1 MGSQN
6 QASGNLALEQK
17 KVIVIEPAPKQEAV
31 KLRVAAYCRVSSDS
45 SDQLNSFV
53 AQLNYYTSLIGS
65 KETWT
70 LVDLYADG
78 CIKIGLNQKH
88 P

>member
-31 KLRVAAYCRVSSDS
+31 KLGWRHTA
-45 SDQLNSFV
+45 
-53 AQLNYYTSLIGS
+53 GS
-65 KETWT
+65 
-70 LVDLYADG
+70 AP
-78 CIKIGLNQKH
+78 IPAIN
-88 P
+88 